1 MSRISILMYH
11 ALWESEAEL
20 QAIAPE
26 DRPYAISISEFGAQ
40 LHALR
45 ENGIAVLDPKCLENG
60 ASERG
65 GVILTFDDGH
75 ASNAVHA
82 LPALQAL
89 NMPAAFFVT
98 TGFVGTKAGF
108 CTWAQIRSLAD
119 AGMTVG
125 GHGHSHR
132 FLSGLDYAAQR
143 DELFGSHSLLEREL
157 GRPVRQMSFP
167 GGRCDAASRKT
178 AREAGF
184 SVLYAS
190 KVGTIAAAKAAEAA
204 APLPRIAVRPGM
216 AHPTFVAYA
225 RGNMPRMVRAR
236 AASHL
241 KDMAKRLMGNERYHQ
256 LYTRLKG

>member
-1 MSRISILMYH
+1 MNRVSILMYH
-11 ALWESEAEL
+11 ALWDSEAEL
-20 QAIAPE
+20 QTIAPE
-26 DRPYAISISEFGAQ
+26 DRPYAISLSEFGAQ
-40 LHALR
+40 LQALR
-45 ENGIAVLDPKCLENG
+45 ENGIAVLDPKCLEKG
-60 ASERG
+60 APERG

-82 LPALQAL
+82 LPALQEL

-108 CTWAQIRSLAD
+108 CTWAQVRSLAD

-125 GHGHSHR
+125 GHGHTHR
-132 FLSGLDYAAQR
+132 FLSDLDPAAQR
-143 DELFGSHSLLEREL
+143 NELVGSHTLLEREL

-167 GGRCDAASRKT
+167 GGRCDAASRK
-178 AREAGF
+178 AAIEAGF
-184 SVLYAS
+184 SILYGS
-190 KVGTIAAAKAAEAA
+190 QVGMLAATGAALVPAA
-204 APLPRIAVRPGM
+204 LPRIAVRSGM

-225 RGNMPRMVRAR
+225 RGSMPRMVRAR

-241 KDMAKRLMGNERYHQ
+241 KDIAKRLMGNERYHQ